1 LLDVFAQQNSLDF
14 GTSRPLWKGAKIDLK
29 WQVGWTINKSTS
41 LVSDRHGNTAVSFI
55 SETGTLSRT
64 FLSLPPVLLFKGF
77 NNGIKKVHELYNPNA
92 SDPVENL
99 SNAFVKGFET
109 LPLAGNLSLLSKV
122 MKYIPRPNWHITWNG
137 LQDLFFFKKIADNI
151 SLDHSYTSTYTEGWI
166 ITPDGQKQMQTQRIE
181 YGFLPLVGL
190 NFTFSQLWNGS
201 LVASIKYSTRTSY
214 DLGISTRNIIESF
227 SKDIGINAGYS
238 KSGFEIPFFGVS
250 LKNDI
255 EFNFSYTKS
264 RTASTIYSM
273 TDFTE
278 AGVPQD
284 GTTRTILGP
293 TVKYTISSRVQLSV
307 FYTRTTVTPE
317 GASRIPPSV
326 QNQAGLDVHITI
338 Q

>member
-1 LLDVFAQQNSLDF
+1 
-14 GTSRPLWKGAKIDLK
+14 
-29 WQVGWTINKSTS
+29 
-41 LVSDRHGNTAVSFI
+41 
-55 SETGTLSRT
+55 
-64 FLSLPPVLLFKGF
+64 
-77 NNGIKKVHELYNPNA
+77 
-92 SDPVENL
+92 
-99 SNAFVKGFET
+99 
-109 LPLAGNLSLLSKV
+109 
-122 MKYIPRPNWHITWNG
+122 M
-137 LQDLFFFKKIADNI
+137 
-151 SLDHSYTSTYTEGWI
+151 
-166 ITPDGQKQMQTQRIE
+166 
-181 YGFLPLVGL
+181 VGL
-190 NFTFSQLWNGS
+190 NFTFSQVWNGS

-278 AGVPQD
+278 TGVPQD